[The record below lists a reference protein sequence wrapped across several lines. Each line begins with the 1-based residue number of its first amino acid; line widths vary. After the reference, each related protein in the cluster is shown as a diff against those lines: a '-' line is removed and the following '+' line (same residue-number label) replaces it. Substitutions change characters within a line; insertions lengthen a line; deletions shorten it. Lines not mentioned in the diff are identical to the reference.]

1 MTAWIPVF
9 LLFLMYGCFCLSG
22 GSSLLQFYIDD
33 LVNARHWMTLDELG
47 NLVAVSQVTP
57 GPIGVN
63 LATFLGFTRAGF
75 FGGLAATVG
84 LLIPS
89 FFLMMLAV
97 RSYARWRHSGL
108 LRSAMYSLKPVT
120 LALVLT
126 AFFASLGMSVFT
138 TPIPFD
144 RWLGTA
150 SGAEEVFALRP
161 ALVPLL
167 PLTGWLL
174 WTKRLS
180 IFAVVM
186 LSAAVGVL
194 FALLGWL

>member
-1 MTAWIPVF
+1 
-9 LLFLMYGCFCLSG
+9 
-22 GSSLLQFYIDD
+22 
-33 LVNARHWMTLDELG
+33 
-47 NLVAVSQVTP
+47 
-57 GPIGVN
+57 
-63 LATFLGFTRAGF
+63 
-75 FGGLAATVG
+75 
-84 LLIPS
+84 
-89 FFLMMLAV
+89 
-97 RSYARWRHSGL
+97 
-108 LRSAMYSLKPVT
+108 
-120 LALVLT
+120 
-126 AFFASLGMSVFT
+126 MSVFT

-194 FALLGWL
+194 FALIGWL